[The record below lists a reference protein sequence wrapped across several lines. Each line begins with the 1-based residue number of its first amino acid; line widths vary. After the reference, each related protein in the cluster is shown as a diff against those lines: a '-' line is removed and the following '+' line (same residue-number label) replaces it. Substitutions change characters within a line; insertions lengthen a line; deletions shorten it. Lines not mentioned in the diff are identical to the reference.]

1 MRVFIGAF
9 LNSPEIKEKYHEF
22 INKSNDLF
30 TGKWVEDENLHFT
43 FHFLGEYPDD
53 KISELQTTLS
63 SILKKYDEKIII
75 KSLMGFPH
83 INNPRQIVCK
93 LYSPSK
99 GIFKIHK
106 RLSDLF
112 VKNNIQFD
120 EKNYLPHM
128 TLVRVKSLLPDFETK
143 FEDLR
148 YFDFGE
154 IHSFEVKL
162 IKSTLTVKGPI
173 YEAL

>member
-9 LNSPEIKEKYHEF
+9 LNSPEIIEKYKEF
-22 INKSNDLF
+22 YTKSEDIF
-30 TGKWVEDENLHFT
+30 VGKWVEEENMHFT
-43 FHFLGEYPDD
+43 FHFLGEIPD
-53 KISELQTTLS
+53 KNIESLKNTLS
-63 SILKKYDEKIII
+63 PLLKKYDEKIIV

-83 INNPRQIVCK
+83 LNNPRQIVSK

-106 RLSDLF
+106 KLSDLL
-112 VKNNIQFD
+112 VKNNIHFD
-120 EKNYLPHM
+120 KKNYLPHM
-128 TLVRVKSLLPDFETK
+128 TLARIKSLKPDYITK
-143 FEDLR
+143 IEELR
-148 YFDFGE
+148 FFDFGE
-154 IHSFEVKL
+154 INSFEVKL